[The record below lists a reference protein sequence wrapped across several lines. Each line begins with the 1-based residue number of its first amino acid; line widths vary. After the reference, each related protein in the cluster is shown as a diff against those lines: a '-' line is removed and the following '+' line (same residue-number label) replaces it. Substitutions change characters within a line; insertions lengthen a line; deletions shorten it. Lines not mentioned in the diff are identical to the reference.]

1 MFKKNIIKKVIAL
14 TLAISQPLTANFVIA
29 QANSFQQAG
38 RESQSFGK
46 ELLNT
51 FQMPSMSGDNINLHG
66 GAGPLNIN
74 DLFPGTSENNTNPND
89 YYFPDGYDT
98 NVDGAKS
105 IHDSNSQ
112 MNTQG
117 YGSQETLWNDAHS
130 SQPSM
135 QGSAYGVILDS
146 SNLSRPDMTNDPIFN
161 QTKDVYNNMSVFS
174 SQFGDCSEDT
184 KFSIGSRPVH
194 MPEYERCERIVDK
207 SLKCELEHDLKIG
220 VVKHHSG
227 PINLDSC
234 GDDCLNMWIGRVGDN
249 YWSGRCS
256 IFEQET
262 RVELINPDAIISAT
276 LEYVEYDDYMQIY
289 VGPLGRETKV
299 FNGPNE
305 LFPPETEGEC
315 ELSTSWK
322 QSVNVDVTPY
332 FKMGKEGDVIN
343 FKMRVSVSGDGE
355 GFGRIVIKYD
365 RSKAIQDGD
374 WRSKECVEAGV
385 AISDNFASGKLECS
399 EFVGQRDANG
409 CVTVH
414 GIKVCE
420 DDLVKPIA
428 KLSNL
433 CLRADVD
440 ADYDFYRG
448 DMECWT
454 DVHGET
460 HCPFNEGEIK
470 DSCIEFEE
478 SPSCG
483 FISSKCVGMAQG
495 DSGTCYLFEE
505 TYDCGYKVDVEA
517 IEKSTEY
524 QCAGPIRCMGDD
536 CIDVPNEKNED
547 FAQVAALL
555 NAAQFIGQDIACSGM
570 NEDGSF
576 TGEENVT
583 CNVFPG
589 TAGKCKKAVGGA
601 VNCCKSPGGV
611 SLADYMTLLLATPK
625 LDAGM
630 MWLAKNNYAIGSSYA
645 SMKGVV
651 VDSFT
656 EITKPFA
663 GGFDSISSSVG
674 AVKDS
679 INKVMTD
686 IGTKIDELFSKVFGN
701 LAGEAGGQ
709 LGGEAGKSVAATFM
723 ETGAG
728 QALQFI
734 STVYTI
740 YSVTMLVIKIIFQCT
755 KDELELT
762 VKRQLKSC
770 THLGSYCHTK
780 ILGVC
785 IEKRESYCCYSSP
798 LSRIIQEQVKPQ
810 LGLSNGS
817 PKNPQCEGLPIE
829 RFSEVNWDSINLDE
843 WLGILQETGN
853 WPSLDT
859 LNIPYLTGEGTT
871 LDFGGRNDAAERA
884 VERLDGSTVDKTRQR
899 VTETYAPHK
908 GQP

>member
-184 KFSIGSRPVH
+184 KFSIGSRPVS
-194 MPEYERCERIVDK
+194 MPDYKTCEKLIK
-207 SLKCELEHDLKIG
+207 PEGQCELTHDVDIRTATADVHLASQGRDVVTGRFDLRNGSWSIIQPSDGDQKTGAVTRVNFDDLCGGGYLSEQTKTIGTWDWTGHGLGGKIDTS
-220 VVKHHSG
+220 VIYDVLQH
-227 PINLDSC
+227 PSC
-234 GDDCLNMWIGRVGDN
+234 GNGLVAIVQIRDTDLSDDTEYILAGKFSFEMAALKRDE
-249 YWSGRCS
+249 WS
-256 IFEQET
+256 
-262 RVELINPDAIISAT
+262 P
-276 LEYVEYDDYMQIY
+276 
-289 VGPLGRETKV
+289 
-299 FNGPNE
+299 
-305 LFPPETEGEC
+305 
-315 ELSTSWK
+315 
-322 QSVNVDVTPY
+322 
-332 FKMGKEGDVIN
+332 
-343 FKMRVSVSGDGE
+343 
-355 GFGRIVIKYD
+355 
-365 RSKAIQDGD
+365 
-374 WRSKECVEAGV
+374 KECVEEARYLDGAFCRGETEIYAG
-385 AISDNFASGKLECS
+385 APKGDCYNFGSVRVCPGDPIYNAMQEPPSSSLGKL
-399 EFVGQRDANG
+399 FL
-409 CVTVH
+409 H
-414 GIKVCE
+414 GRLPKFQC
-420 DDLVKPIA
+420 
-428 KLSNL
+428 
-433 CLRADVD
+433 
-440 ADYDFYRG
+440 DYNIG
-448 DMECWT
+448 DMECYV
-454 DVHGET
+454 DVHGEQ
-460 HCPFNEGEIK
+460 HCHNNTDEGVLNTCE
-470 DSCIEFEE
+470 EFEE
-478 SPSCG
+478 NPSCG
-483 FISSKCVGMAQG
+483 FISSQCVEGATGLNGKC
-495 DSGTCYLFEE
+495 YIYEE
-505 TYDCGYKVDVEA
+505 KYDCGYNVDVETLD
-517 IEKSTEY
+517 KKTNY
-524 QCAGPIRCMGDD
+524 QCAGPIRCMGDE

-555 NAAQFIGQDIACSGM
+555 NAAQFMGQDMDCKEAEY
-570 NEDGSF
+570 NPNDDNPQ
-576 TGEENVT
+576 TG
-583 CNVFPG
+583 CKVFPG

-780 ILGVC
+780 IAGVC